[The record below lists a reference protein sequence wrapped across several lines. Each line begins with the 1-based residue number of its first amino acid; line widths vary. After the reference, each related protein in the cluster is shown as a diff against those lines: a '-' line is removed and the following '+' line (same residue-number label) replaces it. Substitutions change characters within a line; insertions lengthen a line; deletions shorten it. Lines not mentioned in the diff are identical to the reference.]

1 MSAPAA
7 VGAPPLPAAAA
18 PAAPPQAPSLFTIL
32 FQAAAV
38 YFLYKTFLSR
48 PSVAAPGTPLSVA
61 IATPT
66 PTAGPLSGAL
76 ASLHNYVENV
86 QNAGRKPIAP
96 ELQRDEAERLS
107 RLAAAKRAGGTL
119 YSAWPMGVAFDV
131 RVLISTSAARAPAA
145 AVAERGEVRSIG
157 VDGAFDGLLLDE
169 PPLLWRADGVAFAGD
184 AAEREAAFNI
194 SLPAS
199 VLANASRVWAHVF
212 FSRSG
217 SPIDPAQ
224 SGFERTDVIHSVVPL
239 LRFLK
244 HKPTK
249 PRHNLLGGDDAGAS
263 ASPTPRAARFGI
275 AVTDAERSAL
285 AAERE
290 AAREAKD
297 GGDATKAGAADVKLL
312 PYWMPTLHLQLVADA
327 SPLMVST
334 LSATP
339 MIEPII
345 QVYETGTSGGFS
357 YTPFFYRNDFWVL
370 NHHCVAVNE
379 SMGSPIV
386 PLKVIYSPVAMWRW
400 AIEEQMQKS
409 WDMQIQLG
417 ASENDPDVM
426 KSIFVDTNKWLLG
439 VTIVVSL
446 LHTIFDFLAFKNDIS
461 FWRSTKSL
469 EGLSMRTV
477 AINVFFQTVIFLYL
491 LDNDTSYMILLSTG
505 VGLAIEVWKLVR
517 ALGGTIA
524 WAGWRPLINWSQI
537 EVSALVSKTRE
548 YDSIAMSHLL
558 MILYPLVVGYA
569 IFSLFYDTHRS
580 WYSWILSSLVSFIYM
595 FGFAAMTPQLYIN
608 YRLKSVAHMPWK
620 AMGYK

>member
-1 MSAPAA
+1 MSATAA
-7 VGAPPLPAAAA
+7 GAPPAADA
-18 PAAPPQAPSLFTIL
+18 PAPAPPQAPSLFTIL

-48 PSVAAPGTPLSVA
+48 PSAAPVASSGTVG
-61 IATPT
+61 IATPS
-66 PTAGPLSGAL
+66 ASSAPLSGAL
-76 ASLHNYVENV
+76 ASLQNYVENV
-86 QNAGRKPIAP
+86 QNAGRKSIAL
-96 ELQRDEAERLS
+96 ELQGDEDERLS
-107 RLAAAKRAGGTL
+107 RLAAAKRAGGTM
-119 YSAWPMGVAFDV
+119 YSAWPMGVTFDV

-145 AVAERGEVRSIG
+145 AAAERGVAAREG
-157 VDGAFDGLLLDE
+157 EGTFDGLLLNE
-169 PPLLWRADGVAFAGD
+169 PPLLWSAEGVTFAGD
-184 AAEREAAFNI
+184 TAELESVFNI
-194 SLPAS
+194 SLPSS
-199 VLANASRVWAHVF
+199 VLTNSSRVWAHIF

-217 SPIDPAQ
+217 APIDPSR
-224 SGFERTDVIHSVVPL
+224 SGYVRSHVIHSIVPL

-244 HKPTK
+244 HKPKK
-249 PRHNLLGGDDAGAS
+249 PRHNLLGGESEGAS

-275 AVTDAERSAL
+275 ALTDAERIAL
-285 AAERE
+285 AAERD
-290 AAREAKD
+290 AVREAKT
-297 GGDATKAGAADVKLL
+297 GDESNEGVNNAKVL

-339 MIEPII
+339 MIEPAI

-357 YTPFFYRNDFWVL
+357 YTPFFYRNDFWLL
-370 NHHCVAVNE
+370 NHHLIALNE
-379 SMGSPIV
+379 SMATSV
-386 PLKVIYSPVAMWRW
+386 MPLTVKYSPVAMWRW

-417 ASENDPDVM
+417 ASESDPDVM
-426 KSIFVDTNKWLLG
+426 KSIFTDTNPWLLG

-491 LDNDTSYMILLSTG
+491 LENDTSYMILVSTG
-505 VGLAIEVWKLVR
+505 VGLAIEIWKLLR
-517 ALGGTIA
+517 SLGGTIA
-524 WAGWRPLINWSQI
+524 WAGWRPAINWSQI
-537 EVSALVSKTRE
+537 EVSAIVSKTRE
-548 YDSIAMSHLL
+548 YDSIAMAHLL
-558 MILYPLVVGYA
+558 MILYPLVLGYA
-569 IFSLFYDTHRS
+569 IFSLFYETHRS